1 MWSSPQGGIR
11 GGLIMKKIFFILL
24 CAMCA
29 LTANAQT
36 GTREMRI
43 TPLDGASL
51 RLENGAWIIRL
62 ADIDSIDFRTINKST
77 TPDEGEGV
85 EPDGKE
91 HAYVDL
97 GLPSGTLWATCNI
110 GAEKP
115 IDNGDYF
122 AWGEV
127 TPKEVYNWTT
137 YKWCV
142 YDTIPAYENEL
153 GIWVDQQI
161 NMYFTKYNTDASLG
175 RNGFVDNKTV
185 LDSIDDA
192 AAVNWGGK
200 WRMPTYDQIY
210 ELNNKCTWE
219 WQTGTNADGDH
230 VAYYKV
236 TGPSGN
242 SIYLPAAGY
251 RNGSSL
257 RNEGS
262 NGFYWS
268 SSLSESTPNY
278 AYYLYFYEGHWYW
291 DNDYRYRGLS
301 VRPVCSSR

>member
-1 MWSSPQGGIR
+1 
-11 GGLIMKKIFFILL
+11 MKKIFFILI
-24 CAMCA
+24 CAFGV
-29 LTANAQT
+29 LTTASAQT

-43 TPLDGASL
+43 ITLDGASL
-51 RLENGAWIIRL
+51 RQENGAWVIRL
-62 ADIDSIDFRTINKST
+62 ADIDSIHFQTINST

-97 GLPSGTLWATCNI
+97 GLLSGTLWATCNI

-127 TPKEVYNWTT
+127 TPKEVYSWNT
-137 YKWCV
+137 YKWCIL
-142 YDTIPAYENEL
+142 DTIPAYENEL
-153 GIWVDQQI
+153 GIWVDEEI
-161 NMYFTKYNTDASLG
+161 KMYFTKYNTDAEYG
-175 RNGFVDNKTV
+175 RNGFIDNKTV

-219 WQTGTNADGDH
+219 WQTGTNAEGKN

-236 TGPSGN
+236 TGPNGN
-242 SIYLPAAGY
+242 SIYLPAAGF
-251 RNGSSL
+251 RGDTSLGPVGSSGL
-257 RNEGS
+257 
-262 NGFYWS
+262 YWS
-268 SSLSESTPNY
+268 SSLREYGPSY
-278 AYYLYFYEGHWYW
+278 AYFLYFYSRFQGTSDHGRCY
-291 DNDYRYRGLS
+291 GGT